1 MWAMAQQ
8 FLQKKQFFWKKNQR
22 GLRNGKIWR
31 GTPWT
36 NEKVAFGHHIRR
48 SMKDHAVFHIDLGW
62 LVIQN
67 KVDWKRGAKCTH
79 LCTFYSQ
86 LIIIFNYLKALLVK
100 LHWNT
105 IWSRCLVT
113 FKTDYSIPDFSHWKK
128 FNEISHL
135 IFTLNCLNI
144 IQK

>member
-1 MWAMAQQ
+1 MWTMAQQ
-8 FLQKKQFFWKKNQR
+8 FLQKTQFFWKKNQR

-67 KVDWKRGAKCTH
+67 KVDWKRGSKCTH

-86 LIIIFNYLKALLVK
+86 LIINTSSSNDDFVGFNNTPNLNSLFMDDSNDNEFFGF
-100 LHWNT
+100 WN
-105 IWSRCLVT
+105 
-113 FKTDYSIPDFSHWKK
+113 F
-128 FNEISHL
+128 
-135 IFTLNCLNI
+135 
-144 IQK
+144 

>member
-1 MWAMAQQ
+1 MSQIQSLIKIWGRMFMWTMAQQ
-8 FLQKKQFFWKKNQR
+8 FLQKTQFFWKKNQR

-67 KVDWKRGAKCTH
+67 KVDWKRGSKCTH

-86 LIIIFNYLKALLVK
+86 LIIKSSSVRKLPRGYHDNTGDTSHSHIF
-100 LHWNT
+100 
-105 IWSRCLVT
+105 
-113 FKTDYSIPDFSHWKK
+113 F
-128 FNEISHL
+128 
-135 IFTLNCLNI
+135 
-144 IQK
+144 